1 MKSALILIS
10 FAATAIWGTPAA
22 KISAMSGHAQ
32 YRHKG
37 TQWKEAKPGTALEI
51 DSEIQTGP
59 RGRLTILFP
68 NGSTLV
74 LSALTRV
81 VLDQHSIGAFGS
93 QVIMS
98 LHGGTITANIA
109 RYKTPNERN
118 YFQVRT
124 PTVVAGVRGT
134 IEEVSYSPDRGTEVR
149 MIEHA
154 ADVVDRHRNRSIV
167 PEGGKTHA
175 TKDATLPADKVSTRE
190 NTSTLDSRH
199 ASTAGEHDVSLTI
212 GDFIYSAH
220 TSDFIEFTKI
230 YEKLLQDIF
239 TANRDAIS
247 IEKF

>member
-1 MKSALILIS
+1 MKSALIL
-10 FAATAIWGTPAA
+10 FCLATSIIWSTPAA
-22 KISAMSGHAQ
+22 KVSQLTGHAQ
-32 YRHKG
+32 YRLKG
-37 TQWKEAKPGTALEI
+37 GHWKEAKPGTALEVE
-51 DSEIQTGP
+51 SEIQTGP
-59 RGRLTILFP
+59 RARLTIAFP
-68 NGSTLV
+68 NGSTLA

-81 VLDQHSIGAFGS
+81 VLDKHSVGSFGS
-93 QVIMS
+93 QVIMN

-109 RYKTPNERN
+109 RYKTPDERN

-134 IEEVSYSPDRGTEVR
+134 IEEVSYSPDRGTQIR

-154 ADVVDRHRNRSIV
+154 ADVIDRRRSRSMV

-175 TKDATLPADKVSTRE
+175 TKDGSTPADKMATKE
-190 NTSTLDSRH
+190 NTSTLDSKH
-199 ASTAGEHDVSLTI
+199 ASTDGEHDVSLSI

-230 YEKLLQDIF
+230 YEKLLQDVF
-239 TANRDAIS
+239 SANRDAIS

>member
-1 MKSALILIS
+1 MKFAILIS
-10 FAATAIWGTPAA
+10 ILAATMLWGTPAA
-22 KISAMSGHAQ
+22 KITSLNGHAQ
-32 YRHKG
+32 YRLKNAH
-37 TQWKEAKPGTALEI
+37 WKEAKPGTTLEV

-59 RGRLTILFP
+59 RARLTIAFP
-68 NGSTLV
+68 NGSTLA

-81 VLDQHSIGAFGS
+81 VLDKHSVGSFGS

-109 RYKTPNERN
+109 RYKTPDERN

-134 IEEVSYSPDRGTEVR
+134 IEEISYSPDRGTQVR
-149 MIEHA
+149 MIEHG
-154 ADVVDRHRNRSIV
+154 ADIVDRQRARSVV

-175 TKDATLPADKVSTRE
+175 TKEGVTPADKVSTRE
-190 NTSTLDSRH
+190 NTSTLDSKH

-220 TSDFIEFTKI
+220 TSDFVEFTKI
-230 YEKLLQDIF
+230 YDRILQDIF
-239 TANRDAIS
+239 SANRDALS